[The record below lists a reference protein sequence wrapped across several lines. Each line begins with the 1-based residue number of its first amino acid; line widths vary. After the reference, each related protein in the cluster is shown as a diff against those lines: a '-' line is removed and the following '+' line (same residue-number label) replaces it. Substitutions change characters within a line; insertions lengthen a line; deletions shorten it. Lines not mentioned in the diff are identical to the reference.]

1 MGRKFLL
8 QVLMIAGFSLV
19 AVAGWTQLRADA
31 LTAEANVL
39 RDDSLKAGDAFVQ
52 TFDGLQQ
59 DRELSLLDGR
69 RARLESASTF
79 RRASLASLLLAVVV
93 LFAAWT
99 AHELRGVTEVMEGA
113 RADNLAPGTALLA
126 SPRA

>member
-1 MGRKFLL
+1 MARRLLL
-8 QVLMIAGFSLV
+8 QVLMIAGFSLIGL
-19 AVAGWTQLRADA
+19 AGWTQIRADE
-31 LTAEANVL
+31 LTAEASVL

-52 TFDGLQQ
+52 TFDGVHQ

-79 RRASLASLLLAVVV
+79 RRTSLASLLFAVVT

-99 AHELRGVTEVMEGA
+99 AHELRGVTEVLEGHPSNGPGLVPSGAA
-113 RADNLAPGTALLA
+113 R
-126 SPRA
+126 S